1 MSNVIASPGVQFNE
15 IDFTFSARTNSVNS
29 VYMMGFANQ
38 GPVYEPIYLSSVSEY
53 EQIFGSPTNSA
64 ERYLYH
70 SARQILQNTRAQVL
84 VTRLPYEVKD
94 IVIEDEPGSPVTAKT
109 HSVLVYPMS
118 ADVDIDV
125 ATGKYDLDAS
135 TTYTL
140 LEPINLL
147 FTQTQYDSLL
157 RNGFD
162 WSQTI
167 QYSTGVKAGKTYPI
181 GIVITNNVGS
191 SVNNLFEGMYVG
203 IADNSDTDPAVGFS
217 CITGAKVMPDSVV
230 SYTLDGIVP
239 AVIDW
244 GYADWLPVNEQ
255 RLSFKFTSPTTPGD
269 TISDIVLK
277 YPKSYPFTQEEFN
290 DSLIITLFK
299 LRKSIYET
307 SNVQLTNI
315 LLEGYMGSVNAN
327 KTRVGPS
334 GGAPQSVFLQNI
346 INDPSP
352 YMSVYINPNMSHQNW
367 EDDTSP
373 VVRSL
378 KKIRVA
384 DETKNL
390 YAVGVYGTINE
401 QDQKDLGFVPG
412 KVAIGLNVAE
422 SADTYPIDITCDA
435 GLSTIWAGI
444 HAKQKNTEIATGS
457 VPAKQDGS
465 FNDEDALGDD
475 KKHTSTITIA
485 DLFGKVA
492 TSPANR
498 SEIVGAHNAIA
509 SQFTNFAS
517 LSRKDHIHISDP
529 LRYIFVEGQ
538 NYKRAER
545 KPNTT
550 AGAFSFYNEIFWPI
564 SHLYTAIST
573 SYVASYPNWFKVSD
587 LNLRKDIW
595 IPPSGVVAANVIN
608 SSAFEAP
615 AGFTRGVISGMAD
628 AAISPSQSQRDQL
641 YRISMNS
648 ISTFPGEGIVI
659 YGQKTLLN
667 KPSAFDRINV
677 RRTFIYL
684 EKAVQT
690 VVKYFVFEPNTY
702 LTRTRAVNT
711 LTPIFEYAKTGG
723 GIYDY
728 KIVCD
733 ERNNT
738 ASVIDNNEMVIDIY
752 VKPTRTAEFILV
764 NFYATRTDQNFSELV
779 ANS

>member
-15 IDFTFSARTNSVNS
+15 IDFTFSARTNSINS

-38 GPVYEPIYLSSVSEY
+38 GPIYEPIYLSSVSEY
-53 EQIFGSPTNSA
+53 EQIFGAPTNSA

-70 SARQILQNTRAQVL
+70 SARQILQNTKAQVL

-94 IVIEDEPGSPVTAKT
+94 IITQDPSTPVAAKS

-118 ADVDIDV
+118 ADVAINT
-125 ATGKYDLDAS
+125 ATGSYDIDAS
-135 TTYTL
+135 TTYVL
-140 LEPINLL
+140 LEPINIL

-157 RNGFD
+157 KNGFD
-162 WSQTI
+162 WTQTV
-167 QYSTGVKAGKTYPI
+167 QYNSGAKLGQTFPI
-181 GIVITNNVGS
+181 GLVITNNVDS
-191 SVNNLFEGMYVG
+191 SVNNLFEGLYVG

-230 SYTLDGIVP
+230 SYTFNGITPGV
-239 AVIDW
+239 VDW
-244 GYADWLPVNEQ
+244 GYADWLSVSDQ
-255 RLSFKFTSPTTPGD
+255 RLSFKFTSPSTPGD

-277 YPKSYPFTQEEFN
+277 YPKSYPFSQEEFN

-307 SNVQLTNI
+307 TNVQLTDI
-315 LLEGYMGSVNAN
+315 LLEGYMGSANAN
-327 KTRVGPS
+327 KSRVGPA
-334 GGAPQSVFLQNI
+334 GGAPQSVFLQNLV
-346 INDPSP
+346 NDTSP
-352 YMSVYINPNMSHQNW
+352 YMSVYVNPDISHQNW

-373 VVRSL
+373 TVRSL

-401 QDQKDLGFVPG
+401 QDQKDLGFIPG
-412 KVAIGLNVAE
+412 KVSIGLNIAE
-422 SADTYPIDITCDA
+422 SADTYPIDVTCDA
-435 GLSTIWAGI
+435 GLSTIWTGI
-444 HAKQKNTEIATGS
+444 HIKQRNTEIATGS
-457 VPAKQDGS
+457 VPAVLDGS

-475 KKHTSTITIA
+475 KKNIPTITIA
-485 DLFGKVA
+485 DLFGKTTTA
-492 TSPANR
+492 PLNR
-498 SEIVGAHNAIA
+498 SEIIDAHNAIA
-509 SQFTNFAS
+509 SQFTNFS
-517 LSRKDHIHISDP
+517 TLTRKDHIHVSDP

-545 KPNTT
+545 KPNTA
-550 AGAFSFYNEIFWPI
+550 AGAFSFYNEIYWPI
-564 SHLYTAIST
+564 SHLYSAIST

-595 IPPSGVVAANVIN
+595 IPPSGVIAANIIN
-608 SSAFEAP
+608 SSVFDAP

-648 ISTFPGEGIVI
+648 VSTFPGEGIVI

-684 EKAVQT
+684 EKAVQS

-711 LTPIFEYAKTGG
+711 LTPIFEYAKSNS

-733 ERNNT
+733 ERNNP
-738 ASVIDNNEMVIDIY
+738 ASIIDNNEMVIDIY

-779 ANS
+779 ANG